1 MVKMKLTTSQ
11 RRTASIV
18 ALSLTAFLGLDLV
31 YQFTVHA
38 LWRQWL
44 PTSLA
49 AAVATTQPATTQP
62 ATTQPAGS
70 QPADTQP
77 AGTQPAHTQPAT
89 TQPTPVKTTEP
100 PKNAKGK
107 PPSAGKAQPK
117 ELHAAIRKRNIFT
130 PYQVRKHGLA
140 LTGVLG
146 NIALFSKGNET
157 IGIEEGKAEGGVKV
171 VSIQDYK
178 VIIEFEGKT
187 ETMELFGGSPGAP
200 PSGPPQRSAPPK
212 GGTPAEPPPSQAGH
226 RPDKLPSQDVNEP
239 KLRALRENDMDGA
252 IEVHEARPT
261 LNTREAD

>member
-49 AAVATTQPATTQP
+49 AAVATTQPATTQPATTQP

-157 IGIEEGKAEGGVKV
+157 IGIEEGGRVRDLTVTHAEQHNGTGCPMPFLRDAQGVVDLTLTHIRTGGDILV
-171 VSIQDYK
+171 
-178 VIIEFEGKT
+178 ERPAGK
-187 ETMELFGGSPGAP
+187 ETL
-200 PSGPPQRSAPPK
+200 
-212 GGTPAEPPPSQAGH
+212 
-226 RPDKLPSQDVNEP
+226 
-239 KLRALRENDMDGA
+239 
-252 IEVHEARPT
+252 
-261 LNTREAD
+261 

>member
-1 MVKMKLTTSQ
+1 MVEMKLTTSQ

-18 ALSLTAFLGLDLV
+18 ALSLTALLGLDLV

-62 ATTQPAGS
+62 AGS

-89 TQPTPVKTTEP
+89 TQPTPAKPTEP

-130 PYQVRKHGLA
+130 PYQVRQHGLA

-171 VSIQDYK
+171 VSIQDYQ

-187 ETMELFGGSPGAP
+187 ETMELFSGSPGAP

-226 RPDKLPSQDVNEP
+226 RPDETPSQDVGED
-239 KLRALRENDMDGA
+239 KQRVLREIDMDGA
-252 IEVHEARPT
+252 AEAIEVYQGRPT
-261 LNTREAD
+261 LDTRAAD

>member
-1 MVKMKLTTSQ
+1 MVKMKLTISQ

-18 ALSLTAFLGLDLV
+18 ALSLTVLLGIDLI

-62 ATTQPAGS
+62 A
-70 QPADTQP
+70 DTQP
-77 AGTQPAHTQPAT
+77 AGTQPAHTQPAA
-89 TQPTPVKTTEP
+89 TQPTPATPTEP
-100 PKNAKGK
+100 PKSVKGK
-107 PPSAGKAQPK
+107 PPSAGKPKPK
-117 ELHAAIRKRNIFT
+117 ELHAAIRKRNVFT
-130 PYQVRKHGLA
+130 PHQVRKHGLA

-146 NIALFSKGNET
+146 KIALFSRGSDT
-157 IGIEEGKAEGGVKV
+157 IGIEEGKSEGGVKV

-178 VIIEFEGKT
+178 VIIEFDGKT

-212 GGTPAEPPPSQAGH
+212 GGTPPEPPPGPAGQGLEE
-226 RPDKLPSQDVNEP
+226 PPSQGADGDKQPVLHEI
-239 KLRALRENDMDGA
+239 DMGGAAEA
-252 IEVHEARPT
+252 IEVHEGRPT
-261 LNTREAD
+261 LDTRAAD